1 MGKHAA
7 AADAQHPTEVTLERV
22 AEALRGLGF
31 ASVQRDDAPDRLVV
45 AALSFTAAV
54 WIDYRQPMALVV
66 DTAERIPTD
75 FEHATALARFIN
87 TWNHDRV
94 GPAASYRLAESGDF
108 TVRMRRPIH
117 IKHGLTDEQ
126 LGAELVDTLAHA
138 ASFSTKLRTRFLD
151 AALDHLLPPQLLRL
165 QDAEVLNGRHPSLRH
180 LPRGGR
186 EDIVSAPELFAPLD
200 AASRPVAPE
209 TLAGVLDSLD
219 FRYAMNESG
228 IIATGVN
235 GVPFALTVD
244 GDSDETYARVTGMW
258 DTGLDADEEFLR
270 LWLVCNDVNERATG
284 AAAYLHEFDGR
295 LHMHAEATMLATAG
309 AAAEQVE
316 EFTVSSMAAC
326 LASIDYVSQ
335 LVSGRSAVEW
345 PNT

>member
-7 AADAQHPTEVTLERV
+7 PAGDQRAAEVTLER
-22 AEALRGLGF
+22 AAALLEGLGF
-31 ASVQRDDAPDRLVV
+31 EPLVRPDRLVLG
-45 AALSFTAAV
+45 AHAFTASLWV
-54 WIDYRQPMALVV
+54 DYTRPICLVV
-66 DTAERIPTD
+66 DTTDRVPTD
-75 FEHATALARFIN
+75 FEHAGPLARFIN

-94 GPAASYRLAESGDF
+94 GPCASYRLMESGDLR
-108 TVRMRRPIH
+108 VGMRRGIH
-117 IKHGLTDEQ
+117 IKHGLSDDQ
-126 LGAELVDTLAHA
+126 LAAELVDAFEHA
-138 ASFSTKLRTRFLD
+138 AAFYQRLRERFLD
-151 AALDHLLPPQLLRL
+151 VGLDQPLPPQLMRA
-165 QDAEVLNGRHPSLRH
+165 QDTEALLGRHPSRRH

-200 AASRPVAPE
+200 AALRPVAPE

-295 LHMHAEATMLATAG
+295 LHLHAEATMLATAG